1 MTITTLMSYNS
12 LNSSDINFIN
22 SIKIIK
28 YMYIVDYL
36 SRLSCSVNLANQITY
51 RYTYLASYLNI
62 LCVCFQT

>member
-36 SRLSCSVNLANQITY
+36 RVNLANQITY
-51 RYTYLASYLNI
+51 RYTYLAAYLNI

>member
-36 SRLSCSVNLANQITY
+36 RVNLANQITY
-51 RYTYLASYLNI
+51 RYTYLAAYLNI
-62 LCVCFQT
+62 LCVFFQT